1 MSNPPRDPL
10 VVDPQSQSAAKINH
24 VGYRKPPRHSQFVKG
39 RSGNPSGRP
48 KRPVG
53 TSIKEILD
61 GDQRGKNGEIISR
74 REAYVIALV
83 NEACEVIRRR
93 SQVHEADAS
102 LRTYAPGANINS
114 SGLIEVPTRKMT
126 AEEYEEFKRN
136 FGRRADDE
144 STEEKKRRHQN
155 EEAKLER
162 VGFNVRSGIRK
173 ATKGEPVPQGT
184 NRKSREAREAVKK
197 ISSPRSSAMFQSG

>member
-24 VGYRKPPRHSQFVKG
+24 VGYKKPPQHSQFVKG

-61 GDQRGKNGEIISR
+61 GDQLGKNGQIISR
-74 REAYVIALV
+74 REAYVFTLV
-83 NEACEVIRRR
+83 NEA
-93 SQVHEADAS
+93 
-102 LRTYAPGANINS
+102 LRGNQRAFSKFMKLMDRAGLMRQEQIFS
-114 SGLIEVPTRKMT
+114 SGPIEIPMRKMT

-144 STEEKKRRHQN
+144 
-155 EEAKLER
+155 
-162 VGFNVRSGIRK
+162 
-173 ATKGEPVPQGT
+173 
-184 NRKSREAREAVKK
+184 
-197 ISSPRSSAMFQSG
+197 